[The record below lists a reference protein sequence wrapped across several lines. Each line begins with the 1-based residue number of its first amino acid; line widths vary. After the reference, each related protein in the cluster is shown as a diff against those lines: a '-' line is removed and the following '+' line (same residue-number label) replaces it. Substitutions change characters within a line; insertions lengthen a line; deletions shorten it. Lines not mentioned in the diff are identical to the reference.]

1 MEFECVDS
9 GGNVITS
16 GISFDAYVISPA
28 TPFHSA
34 AVLNVPEALLDPI
47 EPPHIDEKSSAMN
60 SSEAISIDFAHAD
73 ANDPSAFE
81 FHYHL
86 GSFVGTIRGKLKDD
100 DTIEL
105 TDLSKEG
112 KWTSIRPTY
121 WPIENQ

>member
-1 MEFECVDS
+1 MK
-9 GGNVITS
+9 S

-28 TPFHSA
+28 TLFHSA
-34 AVLNVPEALLDPI
+34 VVLNMPDESLDPI
-47 EPPHIDEKSSAMN
+47 EPPHIDEKISAMN
-60 SSEAISIDFAHAD
+60 SSEPISIDFAHAD

-81 FHYHL
+81 FHYHI

-105 TDLSKEG
+105 TDLSKEA
-112 KWTSIRPTY
+112 KWASIAPTY